1 MAFWSGQRIART
13 QHMISDFDEAR
24 IDCAAYNLSVG
35 NCYFCTSED
44 EKNYKPQMRLAKGE
58 TFVIPPG
65 QFAFL
70 ITKETVC
77 IPDNTLAFI
86 SMRTMKKFQ
95 GLINV
100 SGFHVDPGYKGNLV
114 YSVFNAGPTNIDVS
128 EGEKLFKIW
137 FCDLDQTSDT
147 QFRYSGKAAS
157 ITNDLVK
164 GMSGKVLSLRD
175 LSAKIEEL
183 EKLRPA
189 IDTLNLVYRTLVIG
203 VIAALLLAIFSV
215 AYEAWK

>member
-1 MAFWSGQRIART
+1 MAFWSGQRIARN
-13 QHMISDFDEAR
+13 QHIISDFDAAQ
-24 IDCAAYNLSVG
+24 IDCAAYNLRVG

-44 EKNYKPQMRLAKGE
+44 EKNYKPQKILAKGE

-100 SGFHVDPGYKGNLV
+100 SGFHVDPGYEGNLV
-114 YSVFNAGPTNIDVS
+114 YSVFNAGPTNVDVS

-137 FCDLDQTSDT
+137 FCDLDQISEP
-147 QFRYSGKAAS
+147 QFRYRGKSAS
-157 ITNDLVK
+157 ISNDLVK

-175 LSAKIEEL
+175 LSAKLEEL
-183 EKLRPA
+183 EKLRPS

-203 VIAALLLAIFSV
+203 VIGALLLAIFSG
-215 AYEAWK
+215 AYEAWR